1 MGTFLVGVRREAEQ
15 GNYCG
20 LHTGSQHWALVPGGD
35 GAGPEQ
41 QEIETMEREGKR
53 EDSEPCPIDGKYQAE
68 IPGRSK
74 HQEKGGFIYH
84 KGE

>member
-1 MGTFLVGVRREAEQ
+1 
-15 GNYCG
+15 
-20 LHTGSQHWALVPGGD
+20 
-35 GAGPEQ
+35 
-41 QEIETMEREGKR
+41 MEREGKR